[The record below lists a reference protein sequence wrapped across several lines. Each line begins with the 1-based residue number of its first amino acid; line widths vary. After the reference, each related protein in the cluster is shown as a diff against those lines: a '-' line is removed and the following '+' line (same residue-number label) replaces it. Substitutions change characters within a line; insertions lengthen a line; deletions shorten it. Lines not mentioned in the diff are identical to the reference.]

1 LYARWLYLKRECVH
15 RAFSFDPP
23 SGPRLSVICA
33 AAAAVGRFPL
43 LAVLVYVADEHPALK
58 TRPGTFKA
66 SVVGLYSVVVIVSRL
81 VRVGCARLSRVHSL
95 HPFCGPGSGVRHH
108 LRGHFRC
115 DTHMLTQMHTNVYK
129 YGRIFPVN
137 YRAMEVN
144 LEKLQQMRI
153 DQGLSQ
159 RRLSLKAGLSAGAVA
174 VVEQRGRA
182 RPDTLKKI
190 ADVLGV
196 RASELVR
203 E

>member
-1 LYARWLYLKRECVH
+1 M
-15 RAFSFDPP
+15 D
-23 SGPRLSVICA
+23 
-33 AAAAVGRFPL
+33 
-43 LAVLVYVADEHPALK
+43 
-58 TRPGTFKA
+58 
-66 SVVGLYSVVVIVSRL
+66 
-81 VRVGCARLSRVHSL
+81 GCAWGALDSVLSIGA
-95 HPFCGPGSGVRHH
+95 PPCGPGPEELQL

-115 DTHMLTQMHTNVYK
+115 DTHILTQVHTDVYK
-129 YGRIFPVN
+129 CGRIFPVN

-144 LEKLQQMRI
+144 LEKLRQMRI

-159 RRLSLKAGLSAGAVA
+159 RQLALKAGLSAGAVA

-182 RPDTLKKI
+182 HPDTLKKI

>member
-1 LYARWLYLKRECVH
+1 MVLPSLRALRQGEEILRRSAWATRATTAR
-15 RAFSFDPP
+15 
-23 SGPRLSVICA
+23 
-33 AAAAVGRFPL
+33 VGGFPL
-43 LAVLVYVADEHPALK
+43 LTVLVYVADEYPAVHAGV
-58 TRPGTFKA
+58 GTLQA
-66 SVVGLYSVVVIVSRL
+66 SVVRLYGVVVILGGWVC
-81 VRVGCARLSRVHSL
+81 VGCARLSGVHEA
-95 HPFCGPGSGVRHH
+95 PPRGPGSGVCQH

-115 DTHMLTQMHTNVYK
+115 AIHMLTQMHTNVYK

-137 YRAMEVN
+137 YRLMEVH
-144 LEKLQQMRI
+144 LEKLRQMRI

-159 RRLSLKAGLSAGAVA
+159 RQLALKAGLSAGAVA

-196 RASELVR
+196 RASQLVK

>member
-1 LYARWLYLKRECVH
+1 MRLYGV
-15 RAFSFDPP
+15 
-23 SGPRLSVICA
+23 V
-33 AAAAVGRFPL
+33 L
-43 LAVLVYVADEHPALK
+43 LL
-58 TRPGTFKA
+58 G
-66 SVVGLYSVVVIVSRL
+66 GW
-81 VRVGCARLSRVHSL
+81 VRMGCARLCGVHRA
-95 HPFCGPGSGVRHH
+95 PPCGPGSEVFQH

-115 DTHMLTQMHTNVYK
+115 DTHILTQMHTNVYK

-159 RRLSLKAGLSAGAVA
+159 RQLSLKAGLSAGAVA

-190 ADVLGV
+190 ADVLSV
-196 RASELVR
+196 RASELVK